1 MKREKKKEET
11 GEKENVIF
19 SFEGIFFKRNNSLDV
34 EPYWKIS
41 DTQNQEKPSLK
52 QFPN

>member
-1 MKREKKKEET
+1 VKMKREKKKEET

-34 EPYWKIS
+34 EPY
-41 DTQNQEKPSLK
+41 
-52 QFPN
+52 